1 MGSGTNLLEIFSA
14 CLGYSEPKAVA
25 SLPPLPAGVTVL
37 RHLQD
42 AARTELHYAGRRV
55 IGRQLTAQR
64 TKRRRY
70 PRVLPWTPGWDVAA
84 CGGNGGPGK
93 SAASWSGGPPR
104 EEWEADRLVSASRLV
119 L

>member
-1 MGSGTNLLEIFSA
+1 M
-14 CLGYSEPKAVA
+14 
-25 SLPPLPAGVTVL
+25 
-37 RHLQD
+37 
-42 AARTELHYAGRRV
+42 

-70 PRVLPWTPGWDVAA
+70 PCVLPWTPGWDVAA

-104 EEWEADRLVSASRLV
+104 EEWKADRLVSASRLV
-119 L
+119 AVTSSAETARDRSAGGAVRGSRRRPRATY